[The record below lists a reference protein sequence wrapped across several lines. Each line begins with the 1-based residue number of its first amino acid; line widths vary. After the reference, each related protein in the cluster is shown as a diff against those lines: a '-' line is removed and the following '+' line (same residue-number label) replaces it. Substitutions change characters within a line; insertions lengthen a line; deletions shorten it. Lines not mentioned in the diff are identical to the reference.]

1 MMWLGSRELAN
12 VSIKHLYN
20 CPISKKDI
28 KVADDVFG
36 PNLGSLKG
44 KTVHCPNP
52 HMSMANEGEPS
63 NIMKVDRAVT
73 LEVDIM
79 FINKV

>member
-1 MMWLGSRELAN
+1 M
-12 VSIKHLYN
+12 
-20 CPISKKDI
+20 
-28 KVADDVFG
+28 ADDVFG

-52 HMSMANEGEPS
+52 HMSMANEGVPS